1 MPNISRRQF
10 VAAAAVGVGAVAC
23 PALNATRKSVNGQS
37 LVAEAPR
44 IQSPVP
50 MLHVSDLFRPHNDPD
65 DHWDLACVYS
75 LAWQGKA
82 DLKAILIDYPQGNRA
97 NDPDVLSVAQ
107 MNYLTGKAVPTVVGS
122 PHWITPNEANDR
134 KNNLAL
140 RGIRSML
147 QVLRNSP
154 EPIVI
159 NILGSCRDVAIAG
172 SLEPELF
179 AEKCKAIYLN
189 AGSGSPDPKKAAK
202 LEWNV
207 QLDPRAYSTIF
218 SIPCPVYW
226 MPCFEEIGWKPTATS
241 KFPEYG
247 TYYRFRQGTILP
259 HLSKE
264 MQNFFAFMFKHG
276 QLEKEH
282 TTGDD
287 IRADWLSALVGPSDS
302 KLLERLNAMDR
313 NMWCTGGF
321 LHAAGYTVTRDGK
334 IVRLEEASDPVFTF
348 DSIDVSCAAS
358 GVTTWRPSQSSP
370 PRYIF
375 HVRDPQSYPTAMTA
389 ALKSL
394 MLELNTH

>member
-1 MPNISRRQF
+1 MSSISRRQF
-10 VAAAAVGVGAVAC
+10 VATAAVGFGAAAC
-23 PALNATRKSVNGQS
+23 PALNATNKSVGGH
-37 LVAEAPR
+37 R
-44 IQSPVP
+44 PVP

-82 DLKAILIDYPQGNRA
+82 DLKAILIDYPEQGRS

-107 MNYLTGKAVPTVVGS
+107 LNYLTGKAVPTVVGS
-122 PHWITPNEANDR
+122 PRWITPNEADSR
-134 KNNLAL
+134 KNELAL

-147 QVLRNSP
+147 QLLRTSP

-189 AGSGSPDPKKAAK
+189 AGSGTPDPKKAAK

-207 QLDPRAYSTIF
+207 SLDPRAYSTIF
-218 SIPCPVYW
+218 TLPCPVYW
-226 MPCFEEIGWKPTATS
+226 MPCFEELGRTPAVNPKL
-241 KFPEYG
+241 PEYG
-247 TYYRFRQGTILP
+247 TYYRFRQAEILP
-259 HLSKE
+259 QLSNE

-282 TTGDD
+282 TAADG
-287 IRADWLSALVGPSDS
+287 IRADWLGALVGPPDS
-302 KLLERLNAMDR
+302 KLLERLNAMER

-321 LHAAGYTVTRDGK
+321 LHAVGHTVTRTGE
-334 IVRLEEASDPVFTF
+334 IVSLEDANDPVFTF

-358 GVTTWRPSQSSP
+358 GVTTWRPAQSSP
-370 PRYIF
+370 PRYVF
-375 HVRDPQSYPTAMTA
+375 HVRDPQRYPAAMTA

-394 MLELNTH
+394 MLKLNTASS